1 MGINRGTDR
10 FLPLLNGNVLTAGG
24 SLNLAKGQLGIFE
37 TKNNTKNGLKA
48 VSNFAGIPKNREFE
62 MRVGVAPISVTR
74 TQDNKAKSTRAF
86 RLDEVESISVYA
98 PSLDKKVDEF
108 YIGYDGI
115 NASTAL
121 TFQEGDNEELDIEL
135 SGEGIG
141 LMGYTDAIA
150 NVKIYFDK
158 EEGSTETNQEIVEKA
173 VERLKNTRLKE
184 NVPITDF
191 ITVTPINSEN
201 GALTGTSHTFYNLV
215 LTDRQGSNDLA
226 DVQAQYN
233 SDVVT
238 RTGFGGMT
246 STYTV
251 LRATTDGAPADYVS
265 TSVGVRKP
273 CPDCPAGYDS
283 YTAGVLYSVRIQ
295 DEGADLT
302 TTIDDLPG
310 FVTGSVVKQGQDAAN
325 ADMGMYT
332 VLVDNKLT
340 DAEIGTFVTANPTAT
355 VALIQDL
362 AALCED
368 IDETDIAWVAGE
380 ACFASTET
388 YTIQLADDDC
398 SGNRLADL
406 QAAYPDLSITVT
418 QSDTGATST
427 AVTLTG
433 TSGTANVNVQG
444 VNYLATFDNNLT
456 DTAAA
461 FVTDHAAALLAAGV
475 VVTSDAAVLTFV
487 DEDENP
493 PAITVTN
500 VTTNLAGTV
509 AASTQVEGDLGGGC
523 QTVFQADVTTNIVCD
538 ECDPI
543 LVDMFTSEAPEPFDF
558 VDWVKE
564 EKVYSADALM
574 GIRIKAKETIS
585 SPSEEL
591 RDATPFINSSI
602 RLKVAGGYAT
612 ETYNSFKTGRK
623 RFSVKLISRQ
633 EELENLGGHL
643 WPLEDRD
650 FTYFNGH
657 PRHRNFENGH
667 MNEYT
672 KQLLGEESVLK
683 PNAQYVVYTVKVRPR
698 TGQGIISDLVETF
711 NYQIAAEVGLHH
723 GVEALLNSL
732 AGAAGVDGVQAYG
745 A

>member
-10 FLPLLNGNVLTAGG
+10 FLPLLNGNVLTTGG

-115 NASTAL
+115 NYSTAL
-121 TFQEGDNEELDIEL
+121 TFEEGDNEELDIEL

-173 VERLKNTRLKE
+173 VERIKMTRLKE
-184 NVPITDF
+184 NVAITEF

-201 GALTGTSHTFYNLV
+201 GALAGTSHTFYNLS
-215 LTDRQGSNDLA
+215 LTDGQGSNDLA
-226 DVQAQYN
+226 EVQAQYN
-233 SDVVT
+233 GDVVT
-238 RTGFGGMT
+238 RTGFGAMS

-251 LRATTDGAPADYVS
+251 LRPTSDGAPDDFVS
-265 TSVGVRKP
+265 TVVGVRKP
-273 CPDCPAGYDS
+273 CPDCPEGYDS
-283 YTAGVLYSVRIQ
+283 LVSGVLYSVRIQ
-295 DEGADLT
+295 DEGEDLT
-302 TTIDDLPG
+302 SVIEGLPG
-310 FVTGSVVKQGQDAAN
+310 FITDSVIKQGQDAAN

-332 VLVDNKLT
+332 AVVDNALT
-340 DAEIGTFVTANPTAT
+340 DAEITTFVDDNPTAT

-362 AALCED
+362 AALCEEAV
-368 IDETDIAWVAGE
+368 ETETSWTAGDVCY
-380 ACFASTET
+380 AATDT

-398 SGNRLADL
+398 AGNRLAEL
-406 QAAYPDLSITVT
+406 QAAYPDLTITVK
-418 QSDTGATST
+418 QSVDG
-427 AVTLTG
+427 
-433 TSGTANVNVQG
+433 
-444 VNYLATFDNNLT
+444 NL
-456 DTAAA
+456 
-461 FVTDHAAALLAAGV
+461 V
-475 VVTSDAAVLTFV
+475 
-487 DEDENP
+487 
-493 PAITVTN
+493 
-500 VTTNLAGTV
+500 
-509 AASTQVEGDLGGGC
+509 GGC
-523 QTVFQADVTTNIVCD
+523 QTVFEADVVTEIVCD
-538 ECDPI
+538 ECDDM

-558 VDWVKE
+558 VDWTKAP
-564 EKVYSADALM
+564 KIYNPDALM

-591 RDATPFINSSI
+591 RDGTPFINSSI
-602 RLKVAGGYAT
+602 RLKVAGGYKT

-623 RFSVKLISRQ
+623 RFNVKLISRQ

-650 FTYFNGH
+650 FTYFNGY
-657 PRHRNFENGH
+657 PRHKNCENGH

-683 PNAQYVVYTVKVRPR
+683 PNAQYVVYTVKVKAK
-698 TGQGIISDLVETF
+698 TSQGLISSLVEDF
-711 NYQIAAEVGLHH
+711 NYQIAAEVGKHH

-732 AGAAGVDGVQAYG
+732 AGAAGVDGVRAYG

>member
-10 FLPLLNGNVLTAGG
+10 FLPLLNGNVLTTGG

-37 TKNNTKNGLKA
+37 LKNNTKNGLKA

-62 MRVGVAPISVTR
+62 IRVGVAPISVTR

-108 YIGYDGI
+108 FIGYDGI

-121 TFQEGDNEELDIEL
+121 TFEEGDNEELDIEL

-173 VERLKNTRLKE
+173 VERIKQTRLKE

-201 GALTGTSHTFYNLV
+201 GALTGTSHTFYNLT
-215 LTDRQGSNDLA
+215 LTDGQGSNDLA
-226 DVQAQYN
+226 EVQAQYN

-238 RTGFGGMT
+238 RTAFGAMS

-251 LRATTDGAPADYVS
+251 LRPTSAGAPSDFVAKTVS
-265 TSVGVRKP
+265 VRKP
-273 CPDCPAGYDS
+273 CPDCPAGYES
-283 YTAGVLYSVRIQ
+283 YTAGVLYSVRIE
-295 DEGADLT
+295 DEGADLST
-302 TTIDDLPG
+302 TVEDLPG
-310 FVTGSVVKQGQDAAN
+310 FVTDSVVKQGQDAAN
-325 ADMGMYT
+325 ANMGQYT
-332 VLVDNKLT
+332 VVVDNALT
-340 DAEIGTFVTANPTAT
+340 DVEIAAFVGTNLTAT
-355 VALIQDL
+355 VTLIQDL

-368 IDETDIAWVAGE
+368 ADEVNVAWVAGE
-380 ACFASTET
+380 VCYAEEHK
-388 YTIQLADDDC
+388 YTLQLKDDDC
-398 SGNRLADL
+398 SGNRLAEL
-406 QAAYPDLSITVT
+406 QAAYPDLTITIE
-418 QSDTGATST
+418 QAEEPG
-427 AVTLTG
+427 
-433 TSGTANVNVQG
+433 
-444 VNYLATFDNNLT
+444 NL
-456 DTAAA
+456 
-461 FVTDHAAALLAAGV
+461 V
-475 VVTSDAAVLTFV
+475 
-487 DEDENP
+487 
-493 PAITVTN
+493 
-500 VTTNLAGTV
+500 
-509 AASTQVEGDLGGGC
+509 GGC
-523 QTVFQADVTTNIVCD
+523 QTVYATTVFSDIVCD
-538 ECDPI
+538 ECDPM
-543 LVDMFTSEAPEPFDF
+543 LVDMFTSEAPDAFDF
-558 VDWVKE
+558 VDWVKAP
-564 EKVYSADALM
+564 KVYSENALM

-591 RDATPFINSSI
+591 RDGTPFINSSI
-602 RLKVAGGYAT
+602 RIKVAGGYAT

-623 RFSVKLISRQ
+623 RFNVKIISRQ

-657 PRHRNFENGH
+657 PRHRDFENGH

-683 PNAQYVVYTVKVRPR
+683 PNAQYVVYTVKVKPR
-698 TGQGIISDLVETF
+698 TSQGILPNLVEDF
-711 NYQIAAEVGLHH
+711 NYQIAAEVGKHH
-723 GVEALLNSL
+723 DVEALLNSL